1 MQSFNFS
8 SAKLA
13 TANQINWAQ
22 ENKDSSDPIFGDY
35 LHCQLNII
43 TVLKNHLKSLIYRVS
58 GVFISDKAD
67 IDKPWSSSID
77 VLKNRCSSSLSS
89 DPPTLSTK
97 MIFERVEKSVS
108 VLVYGKQC

>member
-1 MQSFNFS
+1 M
-8 SAKLA
+8 L
-13 TANQINWAQ
+13 
-22 ENKDSSDPIFGDY
+22 E
-35 LHCQLNII
+35 
-43 TVLKNHLKSLIYRVS
+43 NHLKSLIYRVS

-108 VLVYGKQC
+108 VLVWQCAGKGATPPHIHGLCFDKEPLQIVSTQLDQ

>member
-1 MQSFNFS
+1 MPVKYHHSVGKS
-8 SAKLA
+8 
-13 TANQINWAQ
+13 
-22 ENKDSSDPIFGDY
+22 
-35 LHCQLNII
+35 
-43 TVLKNHLKSLIYRVS
+43 LKKSLIYRVS

-77 VLKNRCSSSLSS
+77 VLKNRCSSSLGS